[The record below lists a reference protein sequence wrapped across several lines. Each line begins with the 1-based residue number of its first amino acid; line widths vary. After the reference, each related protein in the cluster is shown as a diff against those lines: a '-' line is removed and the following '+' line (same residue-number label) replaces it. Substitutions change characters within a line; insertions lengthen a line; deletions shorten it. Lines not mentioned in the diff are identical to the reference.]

1 MNMTEMKNSIAQLG
15 REIHDDAAKLAAMA
29 MDDMQKDED
38 VAKQRGA
45 LDAKVARLNALQT
58 AYNAQL
64 GESAGNLQ
72 PTGDPAQERTRSE
85 LLKSREY
92 ARAFAHAIRTGA
104 RPGHDMSAAQH
115 KILYDALTIGGGST
129 PGEDGG
135 FLVPEEIDHAI
146 HEYSRAVMPLADLLG
161 QMTVN
166 SNSGWFPVATNPSK
180 GMTKMGSEVTQIT
193 TSEQP
198 EFKRVSYVLSTYA
211 DWLPISNE
219 LASDE
224 VSNLFGYISN
234 FYARKYVLTRNELAL
249 AALDKL
255 TAGAIKK
262 TDDALALLK
271 TALNV
276 ELDPE
281 ISVLSTILTN
291 QSGFNYLDSLK
302 DDNGRPLLMP
312 DPTQSTGYLFK
323 GRPVKVASNAVL
335 PNRTVTDTGATKGDY
350 YPIYV
355 GNFEQYATLFTRQAL
370 ELASTDVGGSAFRT
384 NSIEVRGIA
393 RLDCQIFDAAAA
405 VKKEIFIPAT

>member
-15 REIHDDAAKLAAMA
+15 REIHNDAAKLAAMA
-29 MDDMQKDED
+29 MDDTQKDED

-45 LDAKVARLNALQT
+45 LDAKVARLNALQA
-58 AYNAQL
+58 AYNARL
-64 GESAGNLQ
+64 GEEAGNLQ
-72 PTGDPAQERTRSE
+72 PAGDPAQERTRSE

-384 NSIEVRGIA
+384 NSIEVRGVA

>member
-1 MNMTEMKNSIAQLG
+1 MNMTEMKNSIARLG

-45 LDAKVARLNALQT
+45 LDAKVAQLNALQT
-58 AYNAQL
+58 AYNAQM
-64 GESAGNLQ
+64 GEGTGNLQ

-104 RPGHDMSAAQH
+104 RPGHDMAAAQH

-262 TDDALALLK
+262 TDDALVLLK

-302 DDNGRPLLMP
+302 DNNGRPLLMP

-355 GNFEQYATLFTRQAL
+355 GNFEQYATLFARQAL

>member
-1 MNMTEMKNSIAQLG
+1 MNMTEMKNRIAQLG

-29 MDDMQKDED
+29 MDDTQKDED

-45 LDAKVARLNALQT
+45 LDAKVARLNALQA

-64 GESAGNLQ
+64 GEDAGNLQ
-72 PTGDPAQERTRSE
+72 PAGDPAQERTRSE

-262 TDDALALLK
+262 TDDALVLLK

-355 GNFEQYATLFTRQAL
+355 GNVEQYATLFTRQAL

>member
-1 MNMTEMKNSIAQLG
+1 MNMTEMKNSIARLG

-58 AYNAQL
+58 AYNAQM
-64 GESAGNLQ
+64 GESTGNLQ

-104 RPGHDMSAAQH
+104 RPGHDMAAAQH

-262 TDDALALLK
+262 TDDALVLLK

>member
-29 MDDMQKDED
+29 MDDTQKDED

-45 LDAKVARLNALQT
+45 LDAKVARLNALQA

-64 GESAGNLQ
+64 GEDAGNLQ
-72 PTGDPAQERTRSE
+72 PAGDPAQERTRSE

-129 PGEDGG
+129 PGEEGG

-146 HEYSRAVMPLADLLG
+146 HEYSRAVMPLADLFG

-355 GNFEQYATLFTRQAL
+355 GNFEQYATLSHVRRWNLPA
-370 ELASTDVGGSAFRT
+370 RT
-384 NSIEVRGIA
+384 W
-393 RLDCQIFDAAAA
+393 AAALSA
-405 VKKEIFIPAT
+405 PTALRCGALRGWTARFSTLRRQ

>member
-1 MNMTEMKNSIAQLG
+1 MNMTEMKNSIARLG

-58 AYNAQL
+58 AYNAQM
-64 GESAGNLQ
+64 GESTGNLQ

-104 RPGHDMSAAQH
+104 RPGHDMAAAQH

-180 GMTKMGSEVTQIT
+180 GMTKMGSEVTKIT

-262 TDDALALLK
+262 TDDALELLK

>member
-1 MNMTEMKNSIAQLG
+1 MNMTEMKNSIARLG

-58 AYNAQL
+58 AYNAQM
-64 GESAGNLQ
+64 GESTGNLQ

-104 RPGHDMSAAQH
+104 RPGHDMAAAQH

-180 GMTKMGSEVTQIT
+180 GMTKMGSEVTKIT

-262 TDDALALLK
+262 TDDALVLLK

-355 GNFEQYATLFTRQAL
+355 GNFEQYATFFTRQAL

>member
-1 MNMTEMKNSIAQLG
+1 MNMTEMKNSIARLG
-15 REIHDDAAKLAAMA
+15 REIHDDAAKLAAIA

-58 AYNAQL
+58 AYNAQM
-64 GESAGNLQ
+64 GESTGNLQ

-104 RPGHDMSAAQH
+104 RPGHDMAAAQH

-180 GMTKMGSEVTQIT
+180 GMTKMGSEVTKIT

-262 TDDALALLK
+262 TDDALVLLK

>member
-1 MNMTEMKNSIAQLG
+1 MNMTEMKNRIAQLG

-29 MDDMQKDED
+29 MDDTQKDED
-38 VAKQRGA
+38 VARQRGA
-45 LDAKVARLNALQT
+45 LDAKVARLNALQA

-64 GESAGNLQ
+64 GEDAGNLQ
-72 PTGDPAQERTRSE
+72 PAGDPAQERTRSE

>member
-29 MDDMQKDED
+29 MDDTQKDED

-45 LDAKVARLNALQT
+45 LDAKVARLNALQA
-58 AYNAQL
+58 AYNARL
-64 GESAGNLQ
+64 GEEAGNLQ
-72 PTGDPAQERTRSE
+72 PAGDPAQERTRSE

-255 TAGAIKK
+255 TAGAIEK

-355 GNFEQYATLFTRQAL
+355 GDFEQYATLFTRQAL

>member
-29 MDDMQKDED
+29 MDDTQKDED
-38 VAKQRGA
+38 VTKQRGA

-104 RPGHDMSAAQH
+104 RPGHDMAAAQH

-146 HEYSRAVMPLADLLG
+146 HEYSRAVMPLADLFG

-198 EFKRVSYVLSTYA
+198 EFKRVSYALSTYA

>member
-58 AYNAQL
+58 AYNAQM
-64 GESAGNLQ
+64 GESTGNLQ

-104 RPGHDMSAAQH
+104 RPGHDMAAAQH

-146 HEYSRAVMPLADLLG
+146 HEYSRAVMPLADLFG

-198 EFKRVSYVLSTYA
+198 EFKRVSYALSTYA

-249 AALDKL
+249 TALDKL

-291 QSGFNYLDSLK
+291 QSGFNYLDGLK

-370 ELASTDVGGSAFRT
+370 EFASTDVGGSAFRT

>member
-29 MDDMQKDED
+29 MDDTQKDED
-38 VAKQRGA
+38 VARQRGA
-45 LDAKVARLNALQT
+45 LDAKVARLNALQA

-64 GESAGNLQ
+64 GEDAGNLQ
-72 PTGDPAQERTRSE
+72 PAGDPAQERTRSE

-255 TAGAIKK
+255 TAGAIEL

>member
-1 MNMTEMKNSIAQLG
+1 MNMTEMKNRIAQLG

-29 MDDMQKDED
+29 MDDTQKDED

-45 LDAKVARLNALQT
+45 LDAKVARLNALQA

-64 GESAGNLQ
+64 GEDTGNLQ
-72 PTGDPAQERTRSE
+72 PAGDPAQERTRSE

-249 AALDKL
+249 TALDKL

-291 QSGFNYLDSLK
+291 QSGFNYLDGLK

>member
-38 VAKQRGA
+38 VARQRGA

-104 RPGHDMSAAQH
+104 RPGHDMAAAQH

-146 HEYSRAVMPLADLLG
+146 HEYSRAVMPLADLFG

-198 EFKRVSYVLSTYA
+198 EFKRVSYALSTYA

>member
-1 MNMTEMKNSIAQLG
+1 MNMTEMKNSIARLG

-58 AYNAQL
+58 AYNAQM
-64 GESAGNLQ
+64 GESTGNLQ

-104 RPGHDMSAAQH
+104 RPGHDMAAAQH

-180 GMTKMGSEVTQIT
+180 GMTKMGSEVTKIT

-262 TDDALALLK
+262 TDDALVLLK

-355 GNFEQYATLFTRQAL
+355 GNFEQYATLFTCQAL

>member
-29 MDDMQKDED
+29 MDDTQKDED
-38 VAKQRGA
+38 VTKQRGA
-45 LDAKVARLNALQT
+45 LDAKVARLNALQA

-64 GESAGNLQ
+64 GESTGNLR
-72 PTGDPAQERTRSE
+72 PAGDPAQERTRSE

-146 HEYSRAVMPLADLLG
+146 HEYSRAVMPLADLFG

-198 EFKRVSYVLSTYA
+198 EFKRVSYALSTYA

-302 DDNGRPLLMP
+302 DDNGRPLLML

>member
-29 MDDMQKDED
+29 MDDTQKDED
-38 VAKQRGA
+38 VTKQRGA
-45 LDAKVARLNALQT
+45 LDAKVARLNALQA

-64 GESAGNLQ
+64 GESTGNLR
-72 PTGDPAQERTRSE
+72 PAGDPAQERTRSE

-146 HEYSRAVMPLADLLG
+146 HEYSRAVMPLADLFG

-198 EFKRVSYVLSTYA
+198 EFKRVSYALSTYA

>member
-1 MNMTEMKNSIAQLG
+1 MNMTEMKNSIARLG

-58 AYNAQL
+58 AYNAQM
-64 GESAGNLQ
+64 GESTGNLQ

-104 RPGHDMSAAQH
+104 RPGHDMAAAQH

-180 GMTKMGSEVTQIT
+180 GMTKMSSEVTKIT

-262 TDDALALLK
+262 TDDALVLLK

>member
-1 MNMTEMKNSIAQLG
+1 MNMTEMKNSIARLG

-58 AYNAQL
+58 AYNAQM
-64 GESAGNLQ
+64 GESTGNLQ

-104 RPGHDMSAAQH
+104 RPGHDMAAAQH

-180 GMTKMGSEVTQIT
+180 GMTKMDSEVTKIT

-262 TDDALALLK
+262 TDDALVLLK

>member
-1 MNMTEMKNSIAQLG
+1 MNMTGMKNRIAQLG

-29 MDDMQKDED
+29 MDDTQKDED

-45 LDAKVARLNALQT
+45 LDAKVARLNALQA

-64 GESAGNLQ
+64 GEDTGNLQ
-72 PTGDPAQERTRSE
+72 PAGDPAQERTRSE

-262 TDDALALLK
+262 TDDALVLLK

-355 GNFEQYATLFTRQAL
+355 GNFEQYATLFTCQAL

>member
-64 GESAGNLQ
+64 GESTGNLQ
-72 PTGDPAQERTRSE
+72 PAGDPAQERTRSE

-104 RPGHDMSAAQH
+104 RPGHDMAAAQH

>member
-1 MNMTEMKNSIAQLG
+1 MNMTEMKNSIARLG

-58 AYNAQL
+58 AYNAQM
-64 GESAGNLQ
+64 GESTGNLQ

-104 RPGHDMSAAQH
+104 RPGHDMAAAQH

-180 GMTKMGSEVTQIT
+180 GMTKMGSEVTKIT

-262 TDDALALLK
+262 TDDALVLLK

-323 GRPVKVASNAVL
+323 GRPVKVASNVVL

>member
-1 MNMTEMKNSIAQLG
+1 MNMTEMKNSIARLG

-58 AYNAQL
+58 AYNAQM
-64 GESAGNLQ
+64 GESTGNLQ

-104 RPGHDMSAAQH
+104 RPGHDMAAAQH

-180 GMTKMGSEVTQIT
+180 GMTKMGSEVTKIT

-262 TDDALALLK
+262 TDDALVLLK

>member
-1 MNMTEMKNSIAQLG
+1 MNMTEMKNRIAQLG

-29 MDDMQKDED
+29 MDDTQKDED

-45 LDAKVARLNALQT
+45 LDAKVARLNALQA

-64 GESAGNLQ
+64 GEDAGNLQ

-249 AALDKL
+249 TALDKL

-291 QSGFNYLDSLK
+291 QSGFNYLDGLK

>member
-1 MNMTEMKNSIAQLG
+1 MNMTEMKNSIARLG

-45 LDAKVARLNALQT
+45 LDAKVAQLNALQT
-58 AYNAQL
+58 AYNAQM
-64 GESAGNLQ
+64 GESTGNLQ

-104 RPGHDMSAAQH
+104 RPGHDMAAAQH

-180 GMTKMGSEVTQIT
+180 GMTKMGSEVTKIT

-249 AALDKL
+249 AALGKL

-262 TDDALALLK
+262 TDDALVLLK

>member
-1 MNMTEMKNSIAQLG
+1 MNMTEMKNSIARLG

-58 AYNAQL
+58 AYNAQM
-64 GESAGNLQ
+64 GESTGNLQ
-72 PTGDPAQERTRSE
+72 HTGDPAQERTRSE

-104 RPGHDMSAAQH
+104 RPGHDMAAAQH

-180 GMTKMGSEVTQIT
+180 GMTKMGSEVTKIT

-262 TDDALALLK
+262 TDDALVLLK

>member
-58 AYNAQL
+58 AYNAQM
-64 GESAGNLQ
+64 GESTGNLQ

-92 ARAFAHAIRTGA
+92 ARAFTHAIRTGA
-104 RPGHDMSAAQH
+104 RPGHDMAAAQH

-146 HEYSRAVMPLADLLG
+146 HEYSRAVMPLADLFG

-198 EFKRVSYVLSTYA
+198 EFKRVSYALSTYA

-249 AALDKL
+249 TALDKL

-291 QSGFNYLDSLK
+291 QSGFNYLDGLK

>member
-1 MNMTEMKNSIAQLG
+1 MNMTEMKNRIAQLG

-29 MDDMQKDED
+29 MDDTQKDED

-45 LDAKVARLNALQT
+45 LDAKVARLNALQA

-64 GESAGNLQ
+64 GEDTGNLQ
-72 PTGDPAQERTRSE
+72 PAGDPAQERTRSE

-198 EFKRVSYVLSTYA
+198 EFKRVSYALSTYA

-249 AALDKL
+249 TALDKL

-291 QSGFNYLDSLK
+291 QSGFNYLDGLK

>member
-15 REIHDDAAKLAAMA
+15 REIHNDAAKLAAMA
-29 MDDMQKDED
+29 MDDTQKDED

-45 LDAKVARLNALQT
+45 LDAKVARLNALQA
-58 AYNAQL
+58 AYNARL
-64 GESAGNLQ
+64 GEEADNLQ
-72 PTGDPAQERTRSE
+72 PAGDPVQERTRSE

-104 RPGHDMSAAQH
+104 RPGHDMAAAQH

>member
-146 HEYSRAVMPLADLLG
+146 HEYSRAVMPLADLFG

-198 EFKRVSYVLSTYA
+198 EFKRVSYALSTYA

-405 VKKEIFIPAT
+405 VKKEVFIPAT

>member
-38 VAKQRGA
+38 VTKQRGA
-45 LDAKVARLNALQT
+45 LDAKVARLNALQA

-198 EFKRVSYVLSTYA
+198 EFKRVSYALSTYA

>member
-45 LDAKVARLNALQT
+45 LDAKVARLNALQA

-64 GESAGNLQ
+64 GESAGNLR
-72 PTGDPAQERTRSE
+72 PAGDPAQERTRSE

-146 HEYSRAVMPLADLLG
+146 HEYSRAVMPLADLFG

-198 EFKRVSYVLSTYA
+198 EFKRVSYALSTYA

-249 AALDKL
+249 TALDKL

-291 QSGFNYLDSLK
+291 QSGFNYLDGLK

>member
-1 MNMTEMKNSIAQLG
+1 MNMTEMKNSIARLG

-58 AYNAQL
+58 AYNAQM
-64 GESAGNLQ
+64 GESTGNLQ
-72 PTGDPAQERTRSE
+72 PTGAPAQERTRSE

-104 RPGHDMSAAQH
+104 RPGHDMAAAQH

-146 HEYSRAVMPLADLLG
+146 HEYSRAVMPLADLFG

-198 EFKRVSYVLSTYA
+198 EFKRVSYALSTYA

-249 AALDKL
+249 TALDKL

-291 QSGFNYLDSLK
+291 QSGFNYLDGLK

-355 GNFEQYATLFTRQAL
+355 GSFEQYATLFTRQAL

>member
-1 MNMTEMKNSIAQLG
+1 MNMTEMKNRIAQLG

-29 MDDMQKDED
+29 MDDTQKDED

-45 LDAKVARLNALQT
+45 LDAKVARLNALQA

-64 GESAGNLQ
+64 GEDTGNLQ
-72 PTGDPAQERTRSE
+72 PAGDPAQERTRSE

-193 TSEQP
+193 TSELP

-262 TDDALALLK
+262 TDDALVLLK

-355 GNFEQYATLFTRQAL
+355 GNFEQYATLFARQAL

>member
-1 MNMTEMKNSIAQLG
+1 MNMTEMKNRIAQLG

-29 MDDMQKDED
+29 MDDTQKDED
-38 VAKQRGA
+38 VARQRGA
-45 LDAKVARLNALQT
+45 LDAKVARLNALQA

-64 GESAGNLQ
+64 GEDAGNLQ
-72 PTGDPAQERTRSE
+72 PAGDPAQERTRSE

-255 TAGAIKK
+255 TAGAIEK

>member
-45 LDAKVARLNALQT
+45 LDAKIARLNALQT

-64 GESAGNLQ
+64 GESTGNLQ
-72 PTGDPAQERTRSE
+72 PAGDPAQERTRSE

-104 RPGHDMSAAQH
+104 RPGHDMAAAQH

-335 PNRTVTDTGATKGDY
+335 PNRTVADTGATKGDY

>member
-64 GESAGNLQ
+64 GESTGNLQ
-72 PTGDPAQERTRSE
+72 PTADPAQERTRSE

-281 ISVLSTILTN
+281 ISILSTILTN

-323 GRPVKVASNAVL
+323 GRPVKVASNAAL

>member
-64 GESAGNLQ
+64 GESTGNLQ
-72 PTGDPAQERTRSE
+72 PAGDPAQERTRSE

-104 RPGHDMSAAQH
+104 RPGHDMAAAQH

-180 GMTKMGSEVTQIT
+180 GMTKMGSEVTRIT

-291 QSGFNYLDSLK
+291 QSGFIYLDSLK